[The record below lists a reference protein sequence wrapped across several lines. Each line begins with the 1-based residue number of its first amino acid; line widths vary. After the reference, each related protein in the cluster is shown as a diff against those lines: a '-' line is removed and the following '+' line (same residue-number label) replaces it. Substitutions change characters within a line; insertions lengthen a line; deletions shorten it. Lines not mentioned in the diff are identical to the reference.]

1 MQYKYIRLTIEQKLA
16 TLTLA
21 RADKRNA
28 FTPSMIDEIAHAINR
43 INQDPHVNVVLLNAE
58 GPVFCAG
65 MDLKTFEDPEL
76 DVLNAGIK
84 HDDRSLGDVMQGLLK
99 PSIAV
104 LQGDVIA
111 GGFLFILGCTYVLA
125 AEHVRFRLP
134 ELNLGIFPFQVMA
147 SLARVMPQKKVLQ
160 LCLDTNY
167 FDVHR
172 AMQLGIVDGIYEQQ
186 VVNQKIKYFQEV
198 DVAVVMA
205 GISALNELTAISPSE
220 QYEFLKQRL
229 NALKIKTDNNKL
241 S

>member
-28 FTPSMIDEIAHAINR
+28 FTPSMIDEVAHAIDQ
-43 INQDPHVNVVLLNAE
+43 INQDSHVHVVLLNAE

-65 MDLKTFEDPEL
+65 MDLKTFEDPAL
-76 DVLNAGIK
+76 DVLNPKIQ
-84 HDDRSLGDVMQGLLK
+84 HDDRSLGEVMQGLLK

-111 GGFLFILGCTYVLA
+111 GGFLFILGCSYVLA

-134 ELNLGIFPFQVMA
+134 ELDLGIFPFQVMA

-172 AMQLGIVDGIYEQQ
+172 AMQLGIVDGLFDQQ
-186 VVNQKIKYFQEV
+186 VVNQKIEYFQEV
-198 DVAVVMA
+198 NVDALMA
-205 GISALNELTAISPSE
+205 GISALNELAEIRPSA

-229 NALKIKTDNNKL
+229 NVLKNEHDNKKL
-241 S
+241 N